1 MMSKRTMTKQ
11 REPQQTVAAAAGV
24 IAAVKQAAAVPELP
38 IVMPFIFSK
47 TRGVISDP
55 CPGAKL
61 DTTAEFYPNFAATYD
76 RWWPD
81 W

>member
-1 MMSKRTMTKQ
+1 VRHPAAASAHDDIA
-11 REPQQTVAAAAGV
+11 AAAAGV

-38 IVMPFIFSK
+38 FVVPFIFSK

-61 DTTAEFYPNFAATYD
+61 DTTAEFYRNFAATYD
-76 RWWPD
+76 RWRPGW
-81 W
+81 